1 MGEIVRVVK
10 KKPRVSVKVMDGIN
24 QLIAE
29 GEGLKRICQADPT
42 LPSYRTVLRHIREDD
57 EAYQKYREARTI
69 QAEVMRDEVVHLAEA
84 PLPIDPK
91 LAMAEVNRRRL
102 EVDVKLKHI
111 AQMQPSQGVRS
122 KGTEDPKSSLPTGE
136 LVLKWGGG
144 EDVGLADS
152 K

>member
-69 QAEVMRDEVVHLAEA
+69 QAEVMRDEVV
-84 PLPIDPK
+84 
-91 LAMAEVNRRRL
+91 V
-102 EVDVKLKHI
+102 
-111 AQMQPSQGVRS
+111 
-122 KGTEDPKSSLPTGE
+122 TTGC
-136 LVLKWGGG
+136 LH
-144 EDVGLADS
+144 AFCHYS
-152 K
+152 RMNN